1 MREVLIGCAGHDLFH
16 PLWSERIIEE
26 WVRAT
31 KRLDEGADVIA
42 RTEAAVMKDQYP
54 GAMVQVIEMEG
65 LWLPDPD
72 DIHVLA
78 AAIQGDAEILVTNNI
93 SDFPTRVL
101 GQHGILRR
109 DADGFMM
116 DLLTDHETVVR
127 EVTEEVRLKAEAISG
142 RPQVMRGLL
151 KRAGMPRLGKA
162 LS

>member
-1 MREVLIGCAGHDLFH
+1 MREVLIGSAEAGLFQ

-31 KRLDEGADVIA
+31 KRLGEGADVIA
-42 RTEAAVMKDQYP
+42 RTEAAVMQDRHP
-54 GAMVQVIEMEG
+54 DAMVQAIEIEG
-65 LWLPDPD
+65 IWLPDPD
-72 DIHVLA
+72 DIHVLT
-78 AAIQGDAEILVTNNI
+78 AAIHGQAEILVTNNI

-127 EVTEEVRLKAEAISG
+127 DVGEAVRLKAEQISG

-162 LS
+162 LG